1 MAIAVES
8 DLAKL
13 PHPAILQPANVTIT
27 MKDKSFWIIGQ
38 TVLGWLPRLS
48 PNLPLCGPHRVLC
61 AVRIKGNQL
70 LFKPDYVQASTPQRL
85 SWRSIQP
92 ANRVLDATYGQISAL
107 GVVNTRAPRNIG
119 CEIRD
124 AIRYTT
130 PGSRGSE
137 DAIRARHEMT
147 AR

>member
-1 MAIAVES
+1 MGDQYSQQIELIAIQFQV
-8 DLAKL
+8 
-13 PHPAILQPANVTIT
+13 V
-27 MKDKSFWIIGQ
+27 
-38 TVLGWLPRLS
+38 
-48 PNLPLCGPHRVLC
+48 
-61 AVRIKGNQL
+61 
-70 LFKPDYVQASTPQRL
+70 
-85 SWRSIQP
+85 
-92 ANRVLDATYGQISAL
+92 RVLDATYGQISAL